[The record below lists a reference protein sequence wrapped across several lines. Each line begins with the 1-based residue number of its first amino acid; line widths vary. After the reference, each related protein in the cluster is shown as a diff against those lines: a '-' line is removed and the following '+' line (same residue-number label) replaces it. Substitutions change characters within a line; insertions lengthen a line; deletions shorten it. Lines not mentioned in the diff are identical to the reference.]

1 MTTEVANE
9 SNEWLGSRE
18 VEPKLPLCIVDAME
32 GRHVIGLAR
41 LPFVDVLHL
50 RAAGTPE
57 AHPDYYAFAET
68 EFGHAVAQLLQHTIV
83 HDVVSC
89 GDTYT

>member
-18 VEPKLPLCIVDAME
+18 VEPKLPPCIIDAME
-32 GRHVIGLAR
+32 GRHVIGLAC

-50 RAAGTPE
+50 RAAGAPE
-57 AHPDYYAFAET
+57 AHPDDHVFSE
-68 EFGHAVAQLLQHTIV
+68 AVLGNT
-83 HDVVSC
+83 VV
-89 GDTYT
+89 